1 MKLFVL
7 LLSVAVPQKDFIEQI
22 VQDDTILLNSQ
33 KQIVQNL
40 LQVYKN
46 KHIKLAPNYKSAN
59 TMSIKKKE
67 SDY

>member
-1 MKLFVL
+1 MKSFVL

-46 KHIKLAPNYKSAN
+46 KHIKLASNYKSAN
-59 TMSIKKKE
+59 TMSIQKNRE
-67 SDY
+67 